1 MVHTLLSDQEYRIT
15 EDSGMQLDEDTSVI
29 TRSVSLTFRGSLRK
43 LYQKFMLGMS
53 GGESSQ
59 PESGE
64 TRLFCAGPSNVRM
77 VPGSAPDPHWDC
89 TVEWIGLHSYTTFL
103 GEMGAIWKMSPNWT
117 TNSFNLP
124 YKTPGGNNINPA
136 PYMGYFTGV
145 DETTP
150 PCTVFE
156 SIPSINVRGIVISTM
171 MPHPRMSQLMT
182 LRALLPTV
190 IGATQI
196 NDNMIDLKQ
205 LGAGNVGYNYC
216 KEMLDGNV
224 PTVGVGPSIGAW
236 RIGDINAERIIEP
249 MNLSG
254 GAWQVG
260 THRIYVLSFPAIWT
274 PRRSVI

>member
-1 MVHTLLSDQEYRIT
+1 MVHTLLRDQEYRIT
-15 EDSGMQLDEDTSVI
+15 EDSGMQLEEDTSVI
-29 TRSVSLTFRGSLRK
+29 TRSVSLTFRGSLRE
-43 LYQKFMLGMS
+43 LYQKFMLGKS
-53 GGESSQ
+53 GSDSSQ

-103 GEMGAIWKMSPNWT
+103 GESGAIWKMSPNWT

-124 YKTPGGNNINPA
+124 YKTPGGKTIYPA
-136 PYMGYFTGV
+136 TYMGHYTGV
-145 DETTP
+145 ETTNP

-156 SIPSINVRGIVISTM
+156 SIPSINVRGILISTL
-171 MPHPRMSQLMT
+171 MPHPRMSQLVT

-196 NDNMIDLKQ
+196 NDNMIDLKV
-205 LGAGNVGYNYC
+205 LGTSDVGYNYC
-216 KEMLDGNV
+216 KEMGVGTL
-224 PTVGVGPSIGAW
+224 PTVNVTPSIGAW
-236 RIGDINAERIIEP
+236 RIGDITAERIIEP
-249 MNLSG
+249 LNLSG
-254 GAWQVG
+254 GTWQVG
-260 THRIYVLSFPAIWT
+260 TQRIYVLSFPAIWT